1 MKSSNYPMKSF
12 RLILSSVLFL
22 LSFVPGT
29 GQISSSPWTAH
40 ELDSLIEK
48 KRKESGT
55 VGLAAAIIIHRKVVW
70 MKGYGYADLEKKTPF
85 TPHTVINL
93 ASISKTFTGVCMMK
107 AIEDKKLSLDE
118 DINTYLPFKVIN
130 PYYPT
135 LKITLRN
142 LGTHTSGIT
151 DRTPIYDSTYFYGGD
166 HPTPLG
172 EFLKSYFD
180 PQGKFYAKEN
190 FLNHK
195 PGSYREYSN
204 IAAALAGYIVEQ
216 AVGMPLNEYSKRWI
230 FKPLRMKQ
238 TAWFLREID
247 PASHSKLYDN
257 QTDTLKLIPWYGE
270 ATYPDG
276 GVRSSVAD
284 LAQFFIALLG
294 DGSCQGKRILQKT
307 SVETMQRYQFTTE
320 NKPVNV
326 DLSRLNSGIFWATKD
341 KATKIGHGGTD
352 PGVKTEMLADLTK
365 DVAVILFSNTT
376 LTDKALFKYY
386 FGIYEDLWTYAYALK
401 EK

>member
-1 MKSSNYPMKSF
+1 MKSL
-12 RLILSSVLFL
+12 RLIFSSALFL
-22 LSFVPGT
+22 LSFVPGI
-29 GQISSSPWTAH
+29 GQISSSQGTAH
-40 ELDSLIEK
+40 ELDALIEK

-55 VGLAAAIIIHRKVVW
+55 VGLAAAIIIHKKVVW

-85 TPHTVINL
+85 TPHTIINL

-135 LKITLRN
+135 QKITLRN

-247 PASHSKLYDN
+247 QFNHSKLYDN

-284 LAQFFIALLG
+284 LSKFFIALLG
-294 DGSCQGKRILQKT
+294 DGSYEGKRILQKT
-307 SVETMQRYQFTTE
+307 SVETMQRYQFT
-320 NKPVNV
+320 
-326 DLSRLNSGIFWATKD
+326 R
-341 KATKIGHGGTD
+341 KIS
-352 PGVKTEMLADLTK
+352 PSM
-365 DVAVILFSNTT
+365 
-376 LTDKALFKYY
+376 
-386 FGIYEDLWTYAYALK
+386 WT
-401 EK
+401 

>member
-1 MKSSNYPMKSF
+1 MKSF

-40 ELDSLIEK
+40 ELDSLLEK

-135 LKITLRN
+135 QKITLRN

-284 LAQFFIALLG
+284 LSQFFIALLG
-294 DGSCQGKRILQKT
+294 DGSYQGKRILQKT
-307 SVETMQRYQFTTE
+307 SVETMQRYQFTPE

-401 EK
+401 EKQRR

>member
-1 MKSSNYPMKSF
+1 MKSF

-29 GQISSSPWTAH
+29 SQSSSPPWTAD

-70 MKGYGYADLEKKTPF
+70 MKGYGYADLEKMTPF

-130 PYYPT
+130 PYEPT
-135 LKITLRN
+135 QKITLRN

-195 PGSYREYSN
+195 AGSYREYSN

-247 PASHSKLYDN
+247 PDSHSKLYDN

-284 LAQFFIALLG
+284 LSQFFIALLG
-294 DGSCQGKRILQKT
+294 DGSYESRRVLQKAT
-307 SVETMQRYQFTTE
+307 LETMQRYQFTPE

-341 KATKIGHGGTD
+341 KATKIGHAGTD

-401 EK
+401 EQQRR

>member
-1 MKSSNYPMKSF
+1 MKSF

-22 LSFVPGT
+22 LSFVPRT

-135 LKITLRN
+135 QKITLRN

-190 FLNHK
+190 FLNHR

-284 LAQFFIALLG
+284 LSQFFIALLG
-294 DGSCQGKRILQKT
+294 DGSYQGKRILQKT
-307 SVETMQRYQFTTE
+307 SVETMQRYQFTPE
-320 NKPVNV
+320 NRPVNV

-376 LTDKALFKYY
+376 LTEKALFKYY

-401 EK
+401 EKQRR